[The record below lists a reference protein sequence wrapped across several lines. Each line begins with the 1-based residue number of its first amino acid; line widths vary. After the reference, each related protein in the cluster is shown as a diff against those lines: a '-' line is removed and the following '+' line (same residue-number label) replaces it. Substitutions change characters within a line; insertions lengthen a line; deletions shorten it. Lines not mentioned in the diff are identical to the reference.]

1 MLALTNDHGDHSFL
15 LINSNNTSSGHSS
28 RLLVERAFFNDPK
41 ERAGCY
47 PFLREK
53 GRNPTASL
61 GLKTAYRHGSN
72 QASLWTRQTLPRSGY
87 TEQPRASMK
96 PNLSRVR

>member
-1 MLALTNDHGDHSFL
+1 VLALTNDHGDHSFM
-15 LINSNNTSSGHSS
+15 LINSNNTNSGPAS

-53 GRNPTASL
+53 VRIPAASL
-61 GLKTAYRHGSN
+61 GLKAAYRHG
-72 QASLWTRQTLPRSGY
+72 
-87 TEQPRASMK
+87 
-96 PNLSRVR
+96 